1 MKLLDRT
8 LVGQFKA
15 LKLSGCCFELNVRQN
30 INIEWPLAR
39 HNIKR
44 TLDKPQSDEKLDEL
58 WI

>member
-30 INIEWPLAR
+30 INIEWPLAG
-39 HNIKR
+39 HNIRK
-44 TLDKPQSDEKLDEL
+44 TLRAQSDEKLDEL